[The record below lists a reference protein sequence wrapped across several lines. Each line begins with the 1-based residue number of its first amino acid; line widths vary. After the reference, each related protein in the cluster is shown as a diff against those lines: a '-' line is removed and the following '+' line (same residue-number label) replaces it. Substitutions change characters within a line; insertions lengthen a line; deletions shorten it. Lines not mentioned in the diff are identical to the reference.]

1 MPFQEKNGIRYF
13 SFDSFPKT
21 ITQAIFT
28 RRGGVSPEPWASLN
42 VGGSVGDERER
53 VAENRIRSF
62 QVMGRN
68 PASIHDVWLVHGTD
82 VVYADAPRLLEHP
95 SARADILLT
104 DNPEVSLFMRFGDC
118 TPLFFYDPVKQVI
131 GMAHAGWMGTVRN
144 VAGTAISA
152 MQQRYGCRPE
162 NILAGIGP
170 AIGVDHYE
178 VGPDVIQQVQAVF
191 GGASQRVVKSRNG
204 STYFDLWTANELQLR
219 DAGVTK
225 VEISG
230 VCTACHLEDWFSHR
244 AEKGKTGRFGAL
256 MALQA

>member
-13 SFDSFPKT
+13 SFDSFPET

-42 VGGSVGDERER
+42 VGGSVGDERDR

-144 VAGTAISA
+144 VAGAAISA

-191 GGASQRVVKSRNG
+191 GGASQRVVESRNG

-230 VCTACHLEDWFSHR
+230 LCTACHLENWFSHR

-256 MALQA
+256 IALQT